1 MGFIDILIIV
11 LLLIASVLGLYL
23 IKLVKRLFI
32 TIEFVE
38 NEIKELDAKITPLI
52 SEVEKVVD
60 NGNSIAEFVKEKTD
74 LANSITEKLIN
85 KISSFVPKSF
95 NDSSPQNNAKNIVGN
110 LRALFKGVTTF
121 INEIK

>member
-60 NGNSIAEFVKEKTD
+60 NGNSITEFVKEKTD
-74 LANSITEKLIN
+74 LANSITEKLTN